1 VVAAVRAQLERNPLA
16 TRLFLNAEL
25 AQAAHDLAAITPTG
39 LDYVFLTNSGAE
51 ATELGLKLAR
61 LAGKRRIVAMHGGF
75 HGKTLGALSVT
86 GRPLFRDPFD
96 PLLPGVEFV
105 PFGDPA
111 ALRAALT
118 PDSVVLLEPVQAE
131 GGVRLAPDG
140 YLRAVREAC
149 TDIGAVLVL
158 DEIQSGLGRLGTWW
172 GAGLAGVVPDV
183 LLCGKILG
191 GGVMP
196 VGGVVAT
203 AAMFAPLN
211 VDPLLHSSTF
221 AGNPLAASAVSA
233 TIAAIAAEGLLDRAR
248 TLGHVV
254 RELAAEAVT
263 THCPRLV
270 REVRGQGL
278 LIGVEFVT
286 PEAATEFLIGL
297 LEQHVIPSFSLN
309 SSNVLR
315 LTPPAILDT
324 ADLDWLAQALTAAAR
339 HLARALPAA
348 A

>member
-1 VVAAVRAQLERNPLA
+1 
-16 TRLFLNAEL
+16 
-25 AQAAHDLAAITPTG
+25 
-39 LDYVFLTNSGAE
+39 
-51 ATELGLKLAR
+51 
-61 LAGKRRIVAMHGGF
+61 
-75 HGKTLGALSVT
+75 
-86 GRPLFRDPFD
+86 
-96 PLLPGVEFV
+96 
-105 PFGDPA
+105 
-111 ALRAALT
+111 
-118 PDSVVLLEPVQAE
+118 
-131 GGVRLAPDG
+131 
-140 YLRAVREAC
+140 
-149 TDIGAVLVL
+149 
-158 DEIQSGLGRLGTWW
+158 
-172 GAGLAGVVPDV
+172 
-183 LLCGKILG
+183 
-191 GGVMP
+191 MP

-263 THCPRLV
+263 THCARLV